1 MPTEISWRMKIT
13 EAVFA
18 SRGWSIDTPVKDL
31 PDEAIEFLLYA
42 PKDEKVVVKYR
53 HERGENSYVATFEG
67 VVTNLERRFKETES
81 EYIRTEL
88 EKFMVQ
94 KPCPTCGGKRLR
106 PGGPRGQRR
115 GSEHRGRVRVLG
127 HATRWTGRATSGGGS
142 PSARRRSA
150 ARSSRRSSRGSG
162 SSWTWASTT

>member
-1 MPTEISWRMKIT
+1 MADEDH
-13 EAVFA
+13 
-18 SRGWSIDTPVKDL
+18 RGGLRVARLEHQHAGRRTCR
-31 PDEAIEFLLYA
+31 DEAIEYLLYA
-42 PKDEKVVVKYR
+42 PKDEKVVVRYR

-94 KPCPTCGGKRLR
+94 KPCPTCKGQRLR
-106 PGGPRGQRR
+106 PEVARGHGRR
-115 GSEHRGRVRVLG
+115 TGTSREV
-127 HATRWTGRATSGGGS
+127 ATLSVTEALDWARRARRDRS
-142 PSARRRSA
+142 PSASGRSA

-162 SSWTWASTT
+162 SSSTSAWTT